1 MTPYQELTPY
11 FDTYNKKIT
20 EERNKH
26 SLSLTELSEKAGV
39 SYSSVAT
46 QSADNAPNPKL
57 FEQAAICSVLGLSLD
72 GLCGLPCPADVSELT
87 DSIHELEIEKAQAG
101 GDIRR
106 LTEVGLEKDKRL
118 HSYRLTLYA
127 LVSICVILAVALI
140 GYMIFDASI
149 TTVGLF
155 QNTGISILAAA
166 LILAVFTAVIVV
178 FLAVRNDVSW
188 NRGREQLYPR
198 S

>member
-1 MTPYQELTPY
+1 MTPYQKLTPY

-26 SLSLTELSEKAGV
+26 SLSLTELSERAGV

-72 GLCGLPCPADVSELT
+72 GLCGLPCPTDVSELT
-87 DSIHELEIEKAQAG
+87 NRIRELEIENTQFV
-101 GDIRR
+101 GDVRR
-106 LTEVGLEKDKRL
+106 LTEVRYEKDNQL

-127 LVSICVILAVALI
+127 LVAICVILAAALI

-166 LILAVFTAVIVV
+166 LILAVFATVIVV
-178 FLAVRNDVSW
+178 FLAVKNDVAR
-188 NRGREQLYPR
+188 NRKQK
-198 S
+198 

>member
-11 FDTYNKKIT
+11 FDAYNKKIT

-87 DSIHELEIEKAQAG
+87 DRIHELEIEKAQAI

-106 LTEVGLEKDKRL
+106 LTELGIEKDKRL

-127 LVSICVILAVALI
+127 LAFICVILAAALI

-149 TTVGLF
+149 TTAGLF
-155 QNTGISILAAA
+155 QNAGISILAAA
-166 LILAVFTAVIVV
+166 LILAMVVAAIIVV
-178 FLAVRNDVSW
+178 LAVKNDVSW
-188 NRGREQLYPR
+188 NRRR
-198 S
+198 K

>member
-57 FEQAAICSVLGLSLD
+57 FEQAAICSVFGLSLD
-72 GLCGLPCPADVSELT
+72 KLCGLPCPADVSELT
-87 DSIHELEIEKAQAG
+87 DRIHELEIEKAQLAG
-101 GDIRR
+101 DVRR
-106 LTEVGLEKDKRL
+106 LTEVRFEKDNQL
-118 HSYRLTLYA
+118 HSYRLTLYT
-127 LVSICVILAVALI
+127 LVSICVILAVALS

-155 QNTGISILAAA
+155 QTTGISILAAA
-166 LILAVFTAVIVV
+166 LILAVFAAVIVV
-178 FLAVRNDVSW
+178 FWAVKNDVAW
-188 NRGREQLYPR
+188 NRRLK
-198 S
+198 